1 MRVVIPIYF
10 DYASSLCYIAWR
22 ITNQLRVELPIDPL
36 WKGVPIT
43 LRDRRVRPG
52 REITPA
58 DREKIQ
64 SVAAETGITVD
75 PPPHWL
81 DSDAAVQGS
90 ELAREAGVFDAYHDA
105 VFRAAF
111 EERLDIGRL
120 EVLADLAERVGM
132 DRMRFCADIESRR
145 MAGTVVEHRRE
156 ADQFSAL
163 GYPAFMLGDFPLIGI
178 HRVETMRLLFER
190 FIALRTQE
198 PGA

>member
-1 MRVVIPIYF
+1 MRVVVPIYF

-36 WKGVPIT
+36 WKGIPIT
-43 LRDRRVRPG
+43 SRDRRMRAG

-75 PPPHWL
+75 PPPRWL

-111 EERLDIGRL
+111 EERGDIGRI
-120 EVLADLAERVGM
+120 EVLADLAERAGM
-132 DRMRFCADIESRR
+132 DRMRFRADIESGR
-145 MAGTVVEHRRE
+145 MAGRVAGHRRE
-156 ADQFSAL
+156 ADEFSAL
-163 GYPAFMLGDFPLIGI
+163 GYPTFMLGDFPLIGI
-178 HRVETMRLLFER
+178 QRVETMRLLFER

>member
-1 MRVVIPIYF
+1 MRVVVPIYF

-75 PPPHWL
+75 APPHWL
-81 DSDAAVQGS
+81 DSDAAVRGS

-111 EERLDIGRL
+111 EDRLDIGSL
-120 EVLADLAERVGM
+120 DLLANLAARVGM
-132 DRMRFCADIESRR
+132 DRARFCADIQSGT
-145 MAGTVVEHRRE
+145 MAVRVIEHRRE
-156 ADQFSAL
+156 ADRFSAL
-163 GYPAFMLGDFPLIGI
+163 GYPTFMLGDFPLIGI
-178 HRVETMRLLFER
+178 QRVETMRLLFER